1 MPGSTIRTRSNGD
14 RPNGRNER
22 GRPAPGFGVSAPP
35 TMIASRG
42 ARRRVAWAILLRANP
57 DLAISLAI
65 LLTLAVL
72 ALFGPLVW
80 PLDPLAISL
89 REALQ
94 APSLA
99 HPMGTDH
106 IGRDVFAR
114 FNHGALISL
123 SVGLAVVATGAV
135 AGGAIGLASG
145 LAGGVLDNVLM
156 RLMDAVLAFPPLILA
171 MAVTVGLGGGLET
184 AALGIMLTSVP
195 YYARLIRSDV
205 LRIRQLS
212 FVEAAVTA
220 GAGPIRIILLHIV
233 PHTVSTLLIQAAALF
248 GYSVLALAALGFVG
262 LGTQVPTPEWGVMI
276 TEGLQYALTGQWWIG
291 VFPGLG
297 LLAAVA
303 ATSILADKA
312 RDLLDP
318 RGQYAQL

>member
-1 MPGSTIRTRSNGD
+1 MKPRATGEGILDWLFSMTRAHRTV
-14 RPNGRNER
+14 GRLR
-22 GRPAPGFGVSAPP
+22 RW
-35 TMIASRG
+35 
-42 ARRRVAWAILLRANP
+42 ARILATNP
-57 DLAISLAI
+57 DLAISVFILALLAALAI
-65 LLTLAVL
+65 
-72 ALFGPLVW
+72 FGPLIW

-89 REALQ
+89 RETLQ
-94 APSLA
+94 PPSLA

-106 IGRDVFAR
+106 IGRDIFAR
-114 FNHGALISL
+114 FNEGALISL
-123 SVGLAVVATGAV
+123 SVGAVVVITGAIL
-135 AGGAIGLASG
+135 GGSIGLVSG
-145 LAGGVLDNVLM
+145 ISGGIVDNVLM
-156 RLMDAVLAFPPLILA
+156 RTMDAILAFPPLILA

-205 LRIRQLS
+205 IKIRKLP
-212 FVEAAVTA
+212 FIEAAIAA
-220 GAGPIRIILLHIV
+220 GAGPTRIILRHII

-303 ATSILADKA
+303 ATSILADKM
-312 RDLLDP
+312 RDFLDP
-318 RGQYAQL
+318 RGQYSRL

>member
-1 MPGSTIRTRSNGD
+1 MRSRTGPGAAAD
-14 RPNGRNER
+14 MEPRPNRALE
-22 GRPAPGFGVSAPP
+22 
-35 TMIASRG
+35 ISRLVG
-42 ARRRVAWAILLRANP
+42 KWRAAARLLRSHP
-57 DLAISLAI
+57 DLAFSLAI
-65 LLTLAVL
+65 LLLLAIL
-72 ALFGPLVW
+72 AIFGPLFW
-80 PLDPLAISL
+80 PYDPLAISL
-89 REALQ
+89 RETLQ
-94 APSLA
+94 PPSLA

-106 IGRDVFAR
+106 IGRDIFAR
-114 FNHGALISL
+114 FNLGALISL
-123 SVGLAVVATGAV
+123 SVGVSVVITGALV
-135 AGGAIGLASG
+135 GGVIGLISG
-145 LAGGVLDNVLM
+145 VSGPMLDNVLM
-156 RLMDAVLAFPPLILA
+156 RIMDAILAFPPLILA

-205 LRIRQLS
+205 LRIRQLP
-212 FVEAAVTA
+212 FIEAAETA
-220 GAGPIRIILLHIV
+220 GAGPARIILRHIV

-303 ATSILADKA
+303 ATSVLADKA